1 MNPFKYSDEKISD
14 RELMIAIP
22 SVIIGVGVLSLPRE
36 IANVTLFSDGWI
48 SILIAGIFITFIT
61 ILGMKVAELFPGKS
75 FLSYTSHLVTKPIA
89 LLFLLIVI
97 VISLFFCAYSTRYIA
112 YIAQQYLFEH
122 TPMEVIALSFI
133 LVVVYAVSGSRAG
146 LFRLNLLFLPIILFV
161 FLLVGVFNVTWIERN
176 NFLPMFQTDLQG
188 YLLGIKETFTAF
200 LGFEIVLIYTM
211 LINRPKKLTKK
222 VIIGMSIPILFYIMI
237 FLMTIGIFGYRVTA
251 NLEFPT
257 IELAK
262 RVDIPGGILE
272 RIDPF
277 VFSVWTMTIFTT
289 AAILLDVI
297 VLLLSSLFKK
307 ISKKM
312 LTFILSPI
320 VYYISMFPQQID
332 HVQTAT
338 SIVSVIATYSLIAI
352 VIILFIMTKIRGVK
366 KSENNN

>member
-14 RELMIAIP
+14 TEFMIAIP
-22 SVIIGVGVLSLPRE
+22 SVIIGVGILSLPRE
-36 IANVTLFSDGWI
+36 VAIVTLFSDGWI
-48 SILIAGIFITFIT
+48 SILVAGIMVTFIT
-61 ILGMKVAELFPGKS
+61 ILATKVAALFPGKS
-75 FLSYTSHLVTKPIA
+75 FLSYTTYLVTKPIA
-89 LLFLLIVI
+89 LLFLFIIITV
-97 VISLFFCAYSTRYIA
+97 SLFFSAYSTRYIA

-161 FLLVGVFNVTWIERN
+161 FLFVGIFNVTWIERN
-176 NFLPMFQTDLQG
+176 NFLPLFQTDLKG

-211 LINRPKKLTKK
+211 LIKRPKNLTKK

-237 FLMTIGIFGYRVTA
+237 FLMTIGIFGYQVTA

-277 VFSVWTMTIFTT
+277 VFSIWTMTIFTT
-289 AAILLDVI
+289 AAMLLDV
-297 VLLLSSLFKK
+297 VVFLLSSIFT
-307 ISKKM
+307 KM
-312 LTFILSPI
+312 NKRILTFILSPI
-320 VYYISMFPQQID
+320 VYYISMLPNQID
-332 HVQTAT
+332 QVKYVTNFISVTAT
-338 SIVSVIATYSLIAI
+338 YLLTAM
-352 VIILFIMTKIRGVK
+352 VIILFMMTKIRGVK
-366 KSENNN
+366 NSESN